1 MPNIC
6 HNRLDV
12 IGPADEADR
21 FVDAISANDYES
33 IDFTLLRPEPSDV
46 GENWYNWRSENW
58 GTKWINGVEWDANIE
73 DDGVCTLSYTYDSAW
88 APLNASFWA
97 EVSRQ
102 FPNLMFISSYRE
114 LGMDFVGA
122 MAVTNGGTFV
132 HDHSFEIGEM
142 PDSPRYPD
150 GGFDDMDAEA
160 DWHDRYWTYAMDLQ
174 DTMHNGAVYQARS
187 ARTGVES

>member
-21 FVDAISANDYES
+21 FVDAISDNDYES

-58 GTKWINGVEWDANIE
+58 GTKWINDVEWDANIE

-88 APLNASFWA
+88 APLNPSFWA
-97 EVSRQ
+97 EVSTVPEPHVHLVLPRVGYGLRRGYGRHQRGHVRPRSQ
-102 FPNLMFISSYRE
+102 FR
-114 LGMDFVGA
+114 
-122 MAVTNGGTFV
+122 
-132 HDHSFEIGEM
+132 
-142 PDSPRYPD
+142 
-150 GGFDDMDAEA
+150 
-160 DWHDRYWTYAMDLQ
+160 DR
-174 DTMHNGAVYQARS
+174 
-187 ARTGVES
+187 